1 MTGEPIQDHLGRS
14 IHGGA
19 HPTSRPTFRA
29 ARLIRPAD
37 LKGIPINTITPHAL
51 TRVLLGLLLALSFS
65 AQAVSASEE
74 TIAQASR
81 RVVSQYS
88 ADFPSLPK
96 AEPSKT
102 VTTGP
107 LLGNGDMAT
116 SIARVP
122 EGLRFWLCKNDF
134 WKLARD
140 FKVGPSGPRGFG
152 GLDIT
157 FPGLGGGWA
166 TRQDLYQAVTVSTCN
181 DEKRAS
187 RVVVR
192 SWVAATQNKLVIE
205 LAASGNDTEVRVN
218 LWAQDGNGSQVTR
231 NAEDQPPWATRRFAE
246 GVEIPTEVACA
257 VVAIGPDASVFT
269 LKADQPVTIVLAMQ
283 SAFKS
288 ESPLEDVRK
297 QAAGMDQDAVDELQ
311 RDHAAWWQQFWSRSY
326 IEIGDP
332 LIEQRYYLSHYV
344 MACASRDPRFPPSLF
359 GTWITSDEPAWM
371 GDYHLNYNHMAP
383 YYGLYSSNHLEQ
395 AEPYEAPILDFRSR
409 AQWYAKNALDLRGV
423 YYPVGIGP
431 LGIETTLGYP
441 DDGYAR
447 PEHFEKG
454 GLFYG
459 QKSNAAYCLVNVAMR
474 WYLTYDTDYARK
486 LYPLV
491 RDVADFWEDYLQFD
505 GERYVIENDAI
516 HERSRNDF
524 NSIVSLG
531 LVRNTV
537 ALALDMSSELGVDAD
552 RHEQWNHILDHLSG
566 WTYQELALPRLPG
579 EDRGIEKPKVKVFR
593 YTERGTA
600 WWRNNTLAIQHI
612 YPAGAIGLD
621 SPEEVLEVARNTIDV
636 RNGWVD
642 SNGTNSFYPAAVRV
656 GYDPQ
661 VILNKLR
668 ELIAHRSAPNGFKK
682 GNPHGIENCS
692 TVPNTIN
699 EMLCM
704 GHQGVLRVFP
714 VWPRDMDAT
723 FAGIR
728 AWGAFLVSA
737 QIKAGQV
744 QYVEIYSE
752 RGRRCTIDNPWPG
765 QEVRV
770 TRRGGKVESLSGDRL
785 MIDTEV
791 GETLR
796 LVRP

>member
-1 MTGEPIQDHLGRS
+1 MKEHEIQ
-14 IHGGA
+14 
-19 HPTSRPTFRA
+19 
-29 ARLIRPAD
+29 
-37 LKGIPINTITPHAL
+37 TITPHAL
-51 TRVLLGLLLALSFS
+51 RHAPLVLLVVLSV
-65 AQAVSASEE
+65 AVSPLCAADE
-74 TIAQASR
+74 TMVQASR

-88 ADFPSLPK
+88 VDFPSLPK
-96 AEPSKT
+96 AEPSTT
-102 VTTGP
+102 VVTGP

-116 SIARVP
+116 SMARIP

-134 WKLARD
+134 WRLTHDYNA
-140 FKVGPSGPRGFG
+140 GPSGPRGFG
-152 GLDIT
+152 GLDVT
-157 FPGLGGGWA
+157 FPGLGGSWT
-166 TRQDLYQAVTVSTCN
+166 TRQDLYGAFTVSTCN
-181 DEKRAS
+181 EAKSGAG
-187 RVVVR
+187 VVVR
-192 SWVAATQNKLVIE
+192 TWVAATENLLVIE
-205 LAASGNDTEVRVN
+205 LTASGQDTVVRFN
-218 LWAQDGNGSQVTR
+218 LWAQDGNGSQVT
-231 NAEDQPPWATRRFAE
+231 NSVENQPQWATRKFVK
-246 GVEIPTEVACA
+246 GVKIQTEVACA
-257 VVAIGPDASVFT
+257 VKAIGADTSGFT
-269 LKADQPVTIVLAMQ
+269 LKVDQPVTILIAMQ

-288 ESPLEDVRK
+288 DTPLDDVRNHIAK
-297 QAAGMDQDAVDELQ
+297 MDQDGLNQ
-311 RDHAAWWQQFWSRSY
+311 LGRDHAAWWREFWSQSY
-326 IEIGDP
+326 VEIGDP

-344 MACASRDPRFPPSLF
+344 MACASRDPRFPPALF
-359 GTWITSDEPAWM
+359 GTWITSDNPTWM

-383 YYGLYSSNHLEQ
+383 YYGLYSSNHIEQ

-409 AQWYAKNALDLRGV
+409 AQWYAKNALDIRGV

-459 QKSNAAYCLVNVAMR
+459 QKSNAAYCLVNVALR
-474 WYLTYDTDYARK
+474 WYLTYDTDYGRS

-491 RDVADFWEDYLQFD
+491 RDVADFWEDYLKFD

-524 NSIVSLG
+524 NSMVSLA
-531 LVRNTV
+531 LVRNTFE
-537 ALALDMSSELGVDAD
+537 LAIDMSKELGVDAH
-552 RHEQWNHILDHLSG
+552 RHEKWNHIRDHLSG

-579 EDRGIEKPKVKVFR
+579 EDRTIEKPKVRVFR

-621 SPEEVLEVARNTIDV
+621 SPEQVLAVARNTIDV

-642 SNGTNSFYPAAVRV
+642 NNGTNSFYPAAVRV

-661 VILNKLR
+661 VILMKLH
-668 ELIAHRSAPNGFKK
+668 ELIENKCAPNGFMKR
-682 GNPHGIENCS
+682 NPHGIENCS

-704 GHQGVLRVFP
+704 GHRGVLRVFP
-714 VWPRDMDAT
+714 VWPREMDAA

-728 AWGAFLVSA
+728 VWGAFRVSA
-737 QIKAGQV
+737 QLKDGKV
-744 QYVEIYSE
+744 QYVEITSE
-752 RGRRCTIDNPWPG
+752 RGRRCTIETPWPG
-765 QEVRV
+765 HKVIV
-770 TRRGGKVESLSGDRL
+770 TRGGGETQTISGSRL
-785 MIDTEV
+785 EIETEV

-796 LVRP
+796 LVKR